1 MVNLLK
7 NKEMKTENKQV
18 SVLFMLF
25 GILFCVCLITANV
38 LETKQI
44 SIGAINI
51 TGGLLVFPVSYIIND
66 CVCEVWGFRKARL
79 LIWSGFAMNLIF
91 VAFGALA
98 DAIPGAPYWH
108 NDEGFHAIF
117 GLAPRIAAAS
127 FVAFL
132 VGSFINAYVMSRMK
146 LSSHGR
152 HFSVRAVVSTLF
164 GETADSL
171 VFFPLA
177 LSGVVPAGEMMS
189 LILSQVV
196 LKTLYEIVVLPITVR
211 VVKKVKEHDGTD
223 VYDEGISYNI
233 WKVFKLS

>member
-1 MVNLLK
+1 
-7 NKEMKTENKQV
+7 MKTENKQV

-44 SIGAINI
+44 SIGTINI

-146 LSSHGR
+146 LSSHGK